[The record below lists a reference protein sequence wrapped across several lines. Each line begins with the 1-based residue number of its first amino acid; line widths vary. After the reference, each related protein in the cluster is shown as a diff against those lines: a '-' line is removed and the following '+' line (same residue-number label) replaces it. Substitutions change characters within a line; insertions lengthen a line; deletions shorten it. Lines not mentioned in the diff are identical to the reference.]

1 MKALLVGYDDS
12 DASRRALDRAL
23 ELAQAFGS
31 KLIVTSVA
39 PVPAAVAR
47 GGGAIDPTDPPDR
60 HREEL
65 KVAIDHANQVGVT
78 AESVLAVGH
87 PAEAILDIAEEHSVD
102 MIVVGTHEPGLLERL
117 LGQSTSGAV
126 ARRAHCDVLIV
137 H

>member
-31 KLIVTSVA
+31 KLVVTSVA

-65 KVAIDHANQVGVT
+65 KVAIDHAKQAGVA
-78 AESVLAVGH
+78 AESVLAS
-87 PAEAILDIAEEHSVD
+87 AIPPRRS
-102 MIVVGTHEPGLLERL
+102 
-117 LGQSTSGAV
+117 STSP
-126 ARRAHCDVLIV
+126 RSIPLT
-137 H
+137 

>member
-1 MKALLVGYDDS
+1 MKTLLVGYDDT
-12 DASRRALDRAL
+12 DPSRRALDRAL

-39 PVPAAVAR
+39 AVPAAVAR
-47 GGGAIDPTDPPDR
+47 GGGAIDPTDPPEL
-60 HREEL
+60 HRKEL
-65 KVAIDHANQVGVT
+65 KAAIDHAKQAGVA

-87 PAEAILDIAEEHSVD
+87 PAEAILDIAEERGAD
-102 MIVVGTHEPGLLERL
+102 MIVVGTREPGMLERL